1 MKITATA
8 INILKLIII
17 LIYSAQ
23 SIAFCQKY
31 FFKKYTDADGLVQGT
46 VREIYQ
52 DSKGRMWFGTV
63 DGLSIYDGTQF
74 YNYNEEEGLKVPI
87 ISSFFEISEGVML
100 VGTLGNGIEVFIKHP
115 YKKDSITYTIKDKK
129 FLIDPRVNQIKR
141 DKVGNI
147 WICTDAGIS
156 KWIYKDNSFKD
167 VIHENSFNGLGELI
181 VYSVVFGKDDKIYF
195 TTNKGLLRYHN
206 NKYELIFKESDKS
219 YEPIIYAYA
228 DNQNTLWFSS
238 LKQLYQLKDGNVNA
252 FKMYKKG
259 ESYAVNSI
267 IENNSGE
274 LIIGGLGKLII
285 VSKEG
290 IKTIDQSNGF
300 MEKAVLSLFYD
311 NEDNLWIGSL
321 EGLSKLSK
329 SNFRFVQSN
338 NTELNFPQIIKT
350 DNKLYLGNAD
360 GIYIINNFKL
370 EKPTGYIKNFS
381 KRILDYLVD
390 KDEEWIATDDGVIH
404 HKNGITKYY
413 RESEGLPHNFVY
425 RISRDLSGV
434 VWVLTQGGLAYIKNE
449 RIYNFNNKLEKKW
462 IFSDP
467 KIKNMLS
474 ATSIRQAVVD
484 SQNTKWITTWRE
496 GLIRIRNDSVYC
508 FTERDGLS
516 DLRVRS
522 LFLDNKNNLW
532 IGTRFSGVFKYD
544 GKHFYNYSTKDG
556 LNSNWVFSI
565 TEDQFGNCWFC
576 TSKGINK
583 FDGSKWVS
591 FGATDGI
598 FGGEILNNFLYK
610 NIIWFNSWDQ
620 VFCYIPD
627 SLNYQQVKPKIY
639 FSQISLLENKLPI
652 ENNFN
657 LGKNFSLND
666 LLKDHI
672 SFPPV
677 KIDYGNNTIILDF
690 AGTSYRGENQV
701 RYNYMLEGFDKNWI
715 DNTKR
720 NFVTY
725 THLPPGDYKFV
736 VYAVN
741 REGAKSELPATF
753 SFTVLSPFWQKWW
766 FISSAVLF
774 FILIVSLINYIIY
787 KYKIW
792 QALKIEKL
800 RSKISSDLHDE
811 IGTSLSSIAIFAE
824 LIKREKKSTD
834 NRFSDKLERI
844 ENTSRELVDKMSDIV
859 WMVNPGN
866 DKFEDALLKLK
877 DYALTILGSKG
888 IDVEYNVDEVDKD
901 FVLPMEVRRNLLLIY
916 KELVTNAAKYSKAS
930 RVLIELRLEDNHH
943 NKIILK
949 VKDDGI
955 GFDYNKIK
963 NGNGVKNII
972 RRAEELGGKCNL
984 ISKPGNGTKAII
996 EIPII

>member
-1 MKITATA
+1 MNNRIIKLLF
-8 INILKLIII
+8 ILTL
-17 LIYSAQ
+17 LQ
-23 SIAFCQKY
+23 SSDIFTQVY
-31 FFKKYTDADGLVQGT
+31 HFKKYTTSDGLVQGT
-46 VREIYQ
+46 IRDIYQ

-63 DGLSIYDGTQF
+63 DGLSIYDGTSF
-74 YNYNEEEGLKVPI
+74 YNYREEEGLKVPV
-87 ISSFFEISEGVML
+87 ISSFLEISEGVML

-115 YKKDSITYTIKDKK
+115 YEKDSIVYTIKDKK

-141 DKVGNI
+141 DKDGNI
-147 WICTDAGIS
+147 WICTDAGIT
-156 KWIYKDNSFKD
+156 KWIFKDDSFKD
-167 VIHENSFNGLGELI
+167 IIHESSFNGLGELS
-181 VYSVVFGKDDKIYF
+181 VYSVVFGNDDKIYF
-195 TTNKGLLRYHN
+195 TTNKGLISYYN
-206 NKYELIFKESDKS
+206 NKYELIFNESDRS
-219 YEPIIYAYA
+219 YEQIVFAYA
-228 DNQNTLWFSS
+228 DKQNTIWFSS

-252 FKMYKKG
+252 VKIYKKG

-274 LIIGGLGKLII
+274 LIIGGLGKLIV

-290 IKTIDQSNGF
+290 TRTIDQSNGF

-329 SNFRFVQSN
+329 SNFRFVEKSN
-338 NTELNFPQIIKT
+338 VELNSPHLIKAN
-350 DNKLYLGNAD
+350 NKLFLGNGD
-360 GIYIINNFKL
+360 GIYLINNFKL
-370 EKPTGYIKNFS
+370 EKPAEFIRSFS
-381 KRILDYLVD
+381 KRVLDYFVD
-390 KDEEWIATDDGVIH
+390 KDEEWLATDDGVIQH
-404 HKNGITKYY
+404 RKGITKYFK
-413 RESEGLPHNFVY
+413 ETDGLPHNFVY
-425 RISRDLSGV
+425 SISKDLSGV
-434 VWVLTQGGLAYIKNE
+434 VWLLTQGGLAYIRNG
-449 RIYNFNNKLEKKW
+449 RLYNFNDKPEKEW

-467 KIKNMLS
+467 KIKNILS

-484 SQNTKWITTWRE
+484 SQNTKWITTWRD
-496 GLIRIRNDSVYC
+496 GLIKIRNDSVYC
-508 FTERDGLS
+508 FTEKDGLK

-522 LFLDNKNNLW
+522 LYLDSKNNLW

-544 GKHFYNYSTKDG
+544 GKNFSNYSTKDG

-565 TEDQFGNCWFC
+565 TEDQYGNFWFC

-583 FDGSKWVS
+583 YNGSKWIS
-591 FGATDGI
+591 FGAADGI
-598 FGGEILNNFLYK
+598 YGGEILSTFLYK
-610 NIIWFNSWDQ
+610 NIVWFNSWDQ
-620 VFCYIPD
+620 VFCYTPD

-639 FSQISLLENKLPI
+639 FSQISLLENKLPF

-657 LGKNFSLND
+657 FSDNFSLND
-666 LLKDHI
+666 LLKDHT
-672 SFPPV
+672 SPPPV
-677 KIDYGNNTIILDF
+677 EIDYGNNTVILDF
-690 AGTSYRGENQV
+690 AGTSYRGENQI
-701 RYNYMLEGFDKNWI
+701 RYNYILEGFDKKWI
-715 DNTKR
+715 ENSNR

-736 VYAVN
+736 VHAVN
-741 REGAKSELPATF
+741 RESVTSEFPATF

-787 KYKIW
+787 QYKIR

-877 DYALTILGSKG
+877 DYALTILESKN
-888 IDVEYNVDEVDKD
+888 IDVVFNVDEVDKD
-901 FVLPMEVRRNLLLIY
+901 LVLPMDVRRNLLLIY
-916 KELVTNAAKYSKAS
+916 KELVTNAAKYSNAS
-930 RVLIELRLEDNHH
+930 RVLIELRVEDNHH
-943 NKIILK
+943 KKIILI
-949 VKDDGI
+949 VEDDGI
-955 GFDYNKIK
+955 GFDYNKIRI
-963 NGNGVKNII
+963 GNGLKNI
-972 RRAEELGGKCNL
+972 RRRSEELDGSFNIITKSGY
-984 ISKPGNGTKAII
+984 GTKAAI
-996 EIPII
+996 EIPLK

>member
-1 MKITATA
+1 M
-8 INILKLIII
+8 NNRILKLLFI
-17 LIYSAQ
+17 LTLLQ
-23 SIAFCQKY
+23 SSDIFTQVY
-31 FFKKYTDADGLVQGT
+31 HFKKYTTADGLVQGT
-46 VREIYQ
+46 IRDIYQ

-63 DGLSIYDGTQF
+63 DGLSIYDGTNFQ
-74 YNYNEEEGLKVPI
+74 NYREEEGLKVPI
-87 ISSFFEISEGVML
+87 ISSFLEISDGVML

-115 YKKDSITYTIKDKK
+115 YRKDSIAYTIKDKR

-141 DKVGNI
+141 DKDGNI
-147 WICTDAGIS
+147 WICTDAGIT
-156 KWIYKDNSFKD
+156 KWIYKDNSFKEI
-167 VIHENSFNGLGELI
+167 IHESSFNGLGKLT

-195 TTNKGLLRYHN
+195 TTNKGLISYYN
-206 NKYELIFKESDKS
+206 NKYELIFNELDRS
-219 YEPIIYAYA
+219 YEQIVFAYA
-228 DNQNTLWFSS
+228 DNQNTIWFSS
-238 LKQLYQLKDGNVNA
+238 LKQLYQLKDGNVKA

-259 ESYAVNSI
+259 ESYAVNSV
-267 IENNSGE
+267 IENNFGD
-274 LIIGGLGKLII
+274 LIIGGLGKLIV

-290 IKTIDQSNGF
+290 NITIDQSNGF

-329 SNFRFVQSN
+329 SNFRFVENSN
-338 NTELNFPQIIKT
+338 VELNSPHLIKT
-350 DNKLYLGNAD
+350 NNKLYLGNSD
-360 GIYIINNFKL
+360 GIYLINNFKL
-370 EKPTGYIKNFS
+370 EKPAEFIRSIS
-381 KRILDYLVD
+381 KRVLDYFVD
-390 KDEEWIATDDGVIH
+390 NNEEWLATDDGVIH
-404 HKNGITKYY
+404 HRNGITKYY
-413 RESEGLPHNFVY
+413 KETDGLPHNFVY
-425 RISRDLSGV
+425 SILKDLSGV
-434 VWVLTQGGLAYIKNE
+434 VWLLTQGGLAYIKKG
-449 RIYNFNNKLEKKW
+449 RLYNFNDKLEKEW

-467 KIKNMLS
+467 KIKNVLS
-474 ATSIRQAVVD
+474 ASSIRQAVVD
-484 SQNTKWITTWRE
+484 SQNTKWITTWRD

-508 FTERDGLS
+508 FTEKDGLK

-522 LFLDNKNNLW
+522 LYLDSKNNLW

-544 GKHFYNYSTKDG
+544 GKYFYNYSTKDG

-565 TEDQFGNCWFC
+565 TEDQYGNFWFC

-583 FDGSKWVS
+583 YDGSKWIS

-598 FGGEILNNFLYK
+598 FGGEILNTFLYN
-610 NIIWFNSWDQ
+610 NIVWFNSWDQ

-639 FSQISLLENKLPI
+639 FSQISLLENELPC

-657 LGKNFSLND
+657 FGQNFSIND
-666 LLKDHI
+666 LLKDNRGY
-672 SFPPV
+672 PPV
-677 KIDYGNNTIILDF
+677 EIDYENNSIVLDF
-690 AGTSYRGENQV
+690 AGTSYRGENQI
-701 RYNYMLEGFDKNWI
+701 RYNYMLEGFDKYWI
-715 DNTKR
+715 ENTNR

-725 THLPPGDYKFV
+725 THLPPGDYKFI
-736 VYAVN
+736 VYAIN
-741 REGAKSELPATF
+741 REGVKSELPATF
-753 SFTVLSPFWQKWW
+753 SFTVLSPYWQKWW

-774 FILIVSLINYIIY
+774 FILFVSLINYIIY
-787 KYKIW
+787 QYKFR
-792 QALKIEKL
+792 QAIKIEKL

-877 DYALTILGSKG
+877 DYALTILESKN
-888 IDVEYNVDEVDKD
+888 IDVVFNVDEVDKD

-916 KELVTNAAKYSKAS
+916 KELVTNAAKYSRAS

-943 NKIILK
+943 KKIILK
-949 VKDDGI
+949 VDDDGI
-955 GFDYNKIK
+955 GFDHNTIRK
-963 NGNGVKNII
+963 GNGVKNII
-972 RRAEELGGKCNL
+972 RRSEELGGKCN
-984 ISKPGNGTKAII
+984 IITEPGHGTKTVI
-996 EIPII
+996 EIPLK